1 MMFSKFYE
9 IFAGKESQIFL
20 VLLLNEIKFHQL
32 LETECCILIEFK
44 FFPIISLK
52 LPGQFN

>member
-1 MMFSKFYE
+1 MIFSKFYE
-9 IFAGKESQIFL
+9 IVAGKESQIFL

-44 FFPIISLK
+44 FFHIISLK